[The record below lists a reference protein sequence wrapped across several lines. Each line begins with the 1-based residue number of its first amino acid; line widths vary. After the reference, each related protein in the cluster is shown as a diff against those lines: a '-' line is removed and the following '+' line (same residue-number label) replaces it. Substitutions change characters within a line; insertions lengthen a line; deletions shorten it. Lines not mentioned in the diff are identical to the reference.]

1 MAYPSGSGV
10 TGEPI
15 NILTD
20 STGNNLY
27 PPGFY
32 RWTPPGSAPSTP
44 TANYVYQYAKTTN
57 GFTRLVNLDA
67 SGVALTDTRD
77 LAYVVYNP
85 ATTSAGDIAVN
96 QFVYATGATT
106 NYVPTVALAKADSL
120 TTLPAIG
127 VTITSCNHL
136 SYCKV
141 QNHGIMSNLVLGT
154 GQTSGQPIYI
164 SDTTAG
170 SFTATRPQSPHYAQR
185 IGNILCPNNVCTS
198 NYLDILLDL
207 APAVLNHDSGT
218 DQTNYRVPNIY
229 TGTTT
234 ATNQDNRGSLT
245 LVAGTKSY
253 TFTQGNGV
261 AGVWT
266 TAPICQVQDQVF
278 ANQGNTTLTVTA
290 STLTIANATNT
301 TDTYTYLCWPGN

>member
-1 MAYPSGSGV
+1 MFRKLFPPFLLGLALSFSQAQTISV
-10 TGEPI
+10 TAT
-15 NILTD
+15 LTD
-20 STGNNLY
+20 SDGQTWNN
-27 PPGFY
+27 G
-32 RWTPPGSAPSTP
+32 TCQI
-44 TANYVYQYAKTTN
+44 N
-57 GFTRLVNLDA
+57 LVNSSYGPSYYQGTQLPTSYACAIDGSGNLTATLYNTSSITPGVAQYTFNMCPQASVSCTSATIPIITADQSTTLSNMLVAPRFNTGPGAYGYLDA
-67 SGVALTDTRD
+67 EAIPVSLGGQ
-77 LAYVVYNP
+77 YYNVTNQGSRQCT
-85 ATTSAGDIAVN
+85 AITNRACTTWAA
-96 QFVYATGATT
+96 FV
-106 NYVPTVALAKADSL
+106 
-120 TTLPAIG
+120 
-127 VTITSCNHL
+127 
-136 SYCKV
+136 
-141 QNHGIMSNLVLGT
+141 
-154 GQTSGQPIYI
+154 
-164 SDTTAG
+164 
-170 SFTATRPQSPHYAQR
+170 
-185 IGNILCPNNVCTS
+185 
-198 NYLDILLDL
+198 
-207 APAVLNHDSGT
+207 GT